1 MIVISIVLLTFNGE
15 KYLEQCLDSVVEQD
29 TGMDQIE
36 VVIIDDVSSD
46 STLYILEKY
55 RKRYSQ
61 NIRIIPRKVHSSEAK
76 ETNRNIGVNEASGEY
91 ILFLDQDD
99 WYSQGTFRILLEFVI
114 KYSDLDYIEFR
125 YRNSDMYGRVY
136 EEENL
141 PGKKWGIYQ
150 ISDEEERKQY
160 ARRGILPGATF
171 VWNKLYRKDFLQ
183 RYHII
188 HNDGAQNTGF
198 SDNFFSGLL
207 VLYAKRIAKLNVPL
221 YNYRNYI
228 GSYSHDQ
235 KKNSKV
241 QFERCKAGIVFFDE
255 CLRRGLH
262 QKNREMVEFIFART
276 FLVKTFW
283 KFLMNYDPIPYDIL
297 GYIQKEMLRRC
308 PDYNYNSIMREREEI
323 KGLLINTA

>member
-125 YRNSDMYGRVY
+125 YRNSDM
-136 EEENL
+136 
-141 PGKKWGIYQ
+141 
-150 ISDEEERKQY
+150 
-160 ARRGILPGATF
+160 
-171 VWNKLYRKDFLQ
+171 
-183 RYHII
+183 
-188 HNDGAQNTGF
+188 
-198 SDNFFSGLL
+198 
-207 VLYAKRIAKLNVPL
+207 
-221 YNYRNYI
+221 
-228 GSYSHDQ
+228 
-235 KKNSKV
+235 
-241 QFERCKAGIVFFDE
+241 
-255 CLRRGLH
+255 
-262 QKNREMVEFIFART
+262 
-276 FLVKTFW
+276 
-283 KFLMNYDPIPYDIL
+283 
-297 GYIQKEMLRRC
+297 
-308 PDYNYNSIMREREEI
+308 
-323 KGLLINTA
+323 